1 MLKLNLSPE
10 QKDRLSAYLKADRQW
25 KREHRLGYARLM
37 LKYAHAKESHEDV
50 TFYRAVVQANTL

>member
-1 MLKLNLSPE
+1 MLKLNLTTE

-37 LKYAHAKESHEDV
+37 LKYAHAKEDRDDI
-50 TFYRAVVQANTL
+50 TFYRAVIQANTL